1 MIDIKDFE
9 RHTSFKPSKR
19 ISIEEKKEWERIFS
33 SLRSGTVLTGTVM
46 GNDTVLMPD
55 GEEKLA
61 LTIIQYRIKVIIPY
75 DEVWYNSEK
84 CPPPHVIRSM
94 TGAHVDYVITGIRLD
109 GECCIASR
117 KRALAIRRR
126 SFLKLPFK
134 SGKRVTCNVIAV
146 GRAKALCTCG
156 GFDVL
161 LGTPDISYG
170 MIPDLKECMH
180 TGEEHE
186 VILKS
191 YDEKTHQLKISI
203 KEAKPHPFDGAE
215 QRHPVNCRRAS
226 VITGK
231 YDGGVF
237 CKLENELDCL
247 CSYLPEQNALDF
259 HIGDRVVIVIRKY
272 NYERKL
278 VFGRILARW

>member
-1 MIDIKDFE
+1 
-9 RHTSFKPSKR
+9 
-19 ISIEEKKEWERIFS
+19 
-33 SLRSGTVLTGTVM
+33 
-46 GNDTVLMPD
+46 
-55 GEEKLA
+55 
-61 LTIIQYRIKVIIPY
+61 
-75 DEVWYNSEK
+75 
-84 CPPPHVIRSM
+84 M
-94 TGAHVDYVITGIRLD
+94 TGAHVDYVITGIRMD

-215 QRHPVNCRRAS
+215 MRHPLNCRRVS
-226 VITGK
+226 EITGK
-231 YDGGVF
+231 YGGGVF
-237 CKLENELDCL
+237 CRIEDNLDCL
-247 CSYLPEQNALDF
+247 CTYLPDQNALDF
-259 HIGDRVVIVIRKY
+259 HIGDKVIIVIRKY
-272 NYERKL
+272 NYDKKL
-278 VFGRILARW
+278 IYGRILSRW

>member
-9 RHTSFKPSKR
+9 RHTSFKPSRK

-33 SLRSGTVLTGTVM
+33 SLRSGAVLTGTVM

-94 TGAHVDYVITGIRLD
+94 TGAHVDYVITGIRMD

-156 GFDVL
+156 GFDL
-161 LGTPDISYG
+161 MLRTPDISYG
-170 MIPDLKECMH
+170 MIPDLREYIH
-180 TGEEHE
+180 TGEKHE
-186 VILKS
+186 AIMKS
-191 YDEKTHQLKISI
+191 FDRVNEELKISI

-215 QRHPVNCRRAS
+215 MRHPLNCRRVS
-226 VITGK
+226 EITGK
-231 YDGGVF
+231 YGGGVF
-237 CKLENELDCL
+237 CRIEDNLDCL
-247 CSYLPEQNALDF
+247 CTYLPDQNALDF
-259 HIGDRVVIVIRKY
+259 HIGDKVIIVIRKY
-272 NYERKL
+272 NYDKKL
-278 VFGRILARW
+278 IYGRILSRW

>member
-19 ISIEEKKEWERIFS
+19 ISIEEKKEWERIFP
-33 SLRSGTVLTGTVM
+33 SLRSGAVLTGTVM

-186 VILKS
+186 VILKAMTKKHIS
-191 YDEKTHQLKISI
+191 LKY
-203 KEAKPHPFDGAE
+203 P
-215 QRHPVNCRRAS
+215 
-226 VITGK
+226 
-231 YDGGVF
+231 
-237 CKLENELDCL
+237 
-247 CSYLPEQNALDF
+247 
-259 HIGDRVVIVIRKY
+259 
-272 NYERKL
+272 
-278 VFGRILARW
+278 

>member
-33 SLRSGTVLTGTVM
+33 SLRSGAILTGTVM

-94 TGAHVDYVITGIRLD
+94 TGAHVDYVITGIRMD

-126 SFLKLPFK
+126 SFLKLLML
-134 SGKRVTCNVIAV
+134 IH
-146 GRAKALCTCG
+146 
-156 GFDVL
+156 
-161 LGTPDISYG
+161 ISY
-170 MIPDLKECMH
+170 
-180 TGEEHE
+180 
-186 VILKS
+186 
-191 YDEKTHQLKISI
+191 
-203 KEAKPHPFDGAE
+203 
-215 QRHPVNCRRAS
+215 S
-226 VITGK
+226 VPL
-231 YDGGVF
+231 F
-237 CKLENELDCL
+237 
-247 CSYLPEQNALDF
+247 
-259 HIGDRVVIVIRKY
+259 
-272 NYERKL
+272 
-278 VFGRILARW
+278 